1 MVNLGRD
8 IKLELDYD
16 DGRILDVMLEEKDGY
31 TDFALLEGEDCLK
44 QDLLNELWCQYY
56 DWALAFTVGSR
67 LPEFVNMPM
76 AGIVVA
82 DLYNAIRE
90 PLQREDRLVEG
101 RYKIRLTSDGFTC
114 GVFPKSRLRPR
125 EISLVIRR

>member
-1 MVNLGRD
+1 MVDLGRD

-16 DGRILDVMLEEKDGY
+16 DGRILDVFIEDG
-31 TDFALLEGEDCLK
+31 DFALQECEDCLK

-56 DWALAFTVGSR
+56 DWALAFSVGSR
-67 LPEFVNMPM
+67 LPEFINMPM

-90 PLQREDRLVEG
+90 PLEREDRLLEG
-101 RYKIRLTSDGFTC
+101 RYNIRLTEDGFIC
-114 GVFPKSRLRPR
+114 GVFPRSRVRPR
-125 EISLVIRR
+125 EMSLVIRR

>member
-1 MVNLGRD
+1 MVDLGRD
-8 IKLELDYD
+8 VKLELDTD
-16 DGRILDVMLEEKDGY
+16 DGRILDVIIEDG
-31 TDFALLEGEDCLK
+31 DFALLECEDCLK

-56 DWALAFTVGSR
+56 DWALAFSVGSR

-90 PLQREDRLVEG
+90 PLEREDRLLEG
-101 RYKIRLTSDGFTC
+101 RYNIRLTEDGFVC
-114 GVFPKSRLRPR
+114 GVFPRSRVRPR
-125 EISLVIRR
+125 EMSLVVRRMS

>member
-1 MVNLGRD
+1 MINLGRD
-8 IKLELDYD
+8 IRLELDYD
-16 DGRILDVMLEEKDGY
+16 DGRILDVLIEDG
-31 TDFALLEGEDCLK
+31 DLALCDGEDCLK
-44 QDLLNELWCQYY
+44 QDLLNELWTQYY

-76 AGIVVA
+76 AGIVLA

-90 PLQREDRLVEG
+90 PLEREDRLVAG
-101 RYKIRLTSDGFTC
+101 RYNIRLTDAGFTC